1 MMRLFI
7 PCIGFLALTHVYAME
22 VFTQEHIA
30 KYLNV
35 DNPFIYT
42 AIGQKYIYK
51 EKENYQLGNFDTN
64 LGVKYDKKDY
74 PLSEAEFFSAGV
86 DKPIENGME
95 FSLNYR
101 KAEGT
106 QEYNNIKT
114 GDDGEVLFGVK
125 IPVFS
130 VANNI
135 SERKL
140 NLYSSRLDTR
150 KMDYKAQDN
159 LRLLYSEIIQSYY
172 ALLFH
177 NQNSILVSKLLD
189 KAKQR
194 VVIIEKRVNAGSL
207 PQIALLEAN
216 QQVINRKQK
225 LLIVQNQYENALR
238 TFLKYLNIDITYFN
252 QTYTLPSLLDLKNR
266 YTSEGVSFERALE
279 NRPDLKVY
287 ANEIQKLDLEN
298 KFTSISKYPNFDI
311 GVYGVHDFEY
321 ENGFKVT
328 LSMDFPVERRKYT
341 SKSLEI
347 KSSIKNV
354 QKLNEQKIITIKT
367 DLNNIKNSMDALL
380 NNIKNSEIEVELV
393 QKLEA
398 AEEKKY
404 MLGSSNLFMLNQ
416 REIYTLEIQKKLLQ
430 YNLDYLQLVQESN
443 KVMGIVFEHNL

>member
-1 MMRLFI
+1 
-7 PCIGFLALTHVYAME
+7 
-22 VFTQEHIA
+22 
-30 KYLNV
+30 
-35 DNPFIYT
+35 
-42 AIGQKYIYK
+42 
-51 EKENYQLGNFDTN
+51 
-64 LGVKYDKKDY
+64 
-74 PLSEAEFFSAGV
+74 
-86 DKPIENGME
+86 
-95 FSLNYR
+95 
-101 KAEGT
+101 
-106 QEYNNIKT
+106 
-114 GDDGEVLFGVK
+114 
-125 IPVFS
+125 
-130 VANNI
+130 
-135 SERKL
+135 
-140 NLYSSRLDTR
+140 
-150 KMDYKAQDN
+150 MDYKAQDN